1 MKIAVM
7 QPYLFPYIG
16 YFQLIKEVDLFVF
29 YDDVNFIKRGWINRN
44 RLLQNSEAKLFS
56 VPLVKASQNKL
67 INEVELGFDEKW
79 KNQFFMTL
87 KHNYSKA
94 PYYENVMALVED
106 VFSENIKT
114 ISDLAILS
122 ILRSCSYLGLNIR
135 YELSSVAFSETKGMD
150 KADRLIE
157 ICKKS
162 NGTEYINP
170 AGGLELYNKE
180 YFEARE
186 VKLSFIENEIVPYRQ
201 FENDFIGGLSFLDV
215 LMFNSREQVI
225 ELLNFYK
232 IK

>member
-1 MKIAVM
+1 M
-7 QPYLFPYIG
+7 QPYIFPYIG

-44 RLLQNSEAKLFS
+44 RLLQNNEAQLFS
-56 VPLVKASQNKL
+56 VPLIKASQNKL

-79 KNQFFMTL
+79 KNQFFLTL

-94 PYYENVMALVED
+94 PYYENVIGLVED
-106 VFSENIKT
+106 VFSEDLKT
-114 ISDLAILS
+114 ISDLAISSVLK
-122 ILRSCSYLGLNIR
+122 SCSYLGLNTK
-135 YELSSVAFSETKGMD
+135 YELSSDAFPETKGMD

-170 AGGLELYNKE
+170 AGGVELYDKD

-186 VKLSFIENEIVPYRQ
+186 IKLFFIENEIIPYAQ
-201 FENDFIGGLSFLDV
+201 FGNDFVGGLSILDV

-225 ELLNFYK
+225 DLLKCYK